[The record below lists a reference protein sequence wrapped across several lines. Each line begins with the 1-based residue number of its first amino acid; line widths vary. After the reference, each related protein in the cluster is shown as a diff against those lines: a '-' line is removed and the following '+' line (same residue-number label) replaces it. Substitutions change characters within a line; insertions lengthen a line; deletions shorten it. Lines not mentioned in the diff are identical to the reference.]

1 MLPFPIVYSEAYQLN
16 LGAHVFPAQKYRLIY
31 EHLLAEGLAEPKDFL
46 APPEADDEDVL
57 LVHTEEWV
65 RKLRSGTLSYAE
77 VSAPRSAPTP
87 SS

>member
-31 EHLLAEGLAEPKDFL
+31 ERLLAEGLAERRDFL

-57 LVHTEEWV
+57 LVHTEDWV
-65 RKLRSGTLSYAE
+65 RKLRNGTLSYAE
-77 VSAPRSAPTP
+77 LLRLEVP
-87 SS
+87 